1 MCFES
6 LADFVAEALDIH
18 HKPEVVGNC
27 VRECFQLGGLTESQ
41 AIRILQILGETD
53 HRIRGRERQLLLR

>member
-6 LADFVAEALDIH
+6 LADIAADWLDIH

-27 VRECFQLGGLTESQ
+27 VRECFQIGGLTYSQ
-41 AIRILQILGETD
+41 AFRILEILAESD
-53 HRIRGRERQLLLR
+53 PRIKGRERQLLLR

>member
-1 MCFES
+1 MCLDS

-27 VRECFQLGGLTESQ
+27 VRECFQLGGLTYSQ
-41 AIRILQILGETD
+41 AFRILEILAETD
-53 HRIRGRERQLLLR
+53 PRIKGRERQLLLK

>member
-1 MCFES
+1 MCIES
-6 LADFVAEALDIH
+6 FVDFVADAFDIH

-41 AIRILQILGETD
+41 AVRILQILGETD
-53 HRIRGRERQLLLR
+53 PRIRGRERQLLLR